1 MTKQWIGQ
9 QIIGGYQMFYVDYNP
24 VKKRNLKRREKY
36 PKELVDKLDH
46 VLEKGENLQVI
57 KRRRNVEVNTGDVFV
72 LTFDGTFY
80 FYGKVLL
87 ANIDHI
93 DKGNWINGCHVIFVF
108 KNKTLNKTLDD
119 FKPDYDNLFAD
130 GPKIVTTGYWKQGR
144 FETIGN
150 IPLTEEE
157 KNLDYGF
164 SVSIDFDPGFK
175 MINADG
181 TDMDHMPKYFNAYG
195 VLVYTGIY
203 SYIKNAAILEPSIL
217 EPPEKKE

>member
-1 MTKQWIGQ
+1 
-9 QIIGGYQMFYVDYNP
+9 MFYVDYNP
-24 VKKRNLKRREKY
+24 IQKRYAEKFKNY
-36 PKELVDKLDH
+36 PQELVDKIYNLP
-46 VLEKGENLQVI
+46 LEKGENLQVI

-93 DKGNWINGCHVIFVF
+93 NKSNWVNGCHVIFVF

-119 FKPDYDNLFAD
+119 FKPDYDNLIAD

-144 FETIGN
+144 FETIAN

-164 SVSIDFDPGFK
+164 CDSIDLDPGFK

-181 TDMDHMPKYFNAYG
+181 TDMDHMPKYFNGYG

-203 SYIKNAAILEPSIL
+203 SYIKEEAILEPSIL
-217 EPPEKKE
+217 EPPVKKE

>member
-1 MTKQWIGQ
+1 MTQQWIGQ
-9 QIIGGYQMFYVDYNP
+9 QIIWGYQMFYVDYNP
-24 VKKRNLKRREKY
+24 VKERNLKRREKY
-36 PKELVDKLDH
+36 PKELVDKLDY

-93 DKGNWINGCHVIFVF
+93 NKSNWINGCHVIFVF

-164 SVSIDFDPGFK
+164 CDSIDFDPGFK

-181 TDMDHMPKYFNAYG
+181 TDMDHMPKYFNGYG

-217 EPPEKKE
+217 EPPVKKE